1 MKAALIQLKANSI
14 LEYMDA
20 YENVLRMTEQ
30 AAKAGAQL
38 AVLPECAY
46 PAYFL
51 GLDMEK
57 AKEAIALSDELIEKL
72 KSLAARYK
80 MHIVTGIV
88 TEQESNRYNAAI
100 MIDDNGKIIQSAA
113 KSNLWHFDSKW
124 FTASECYEVFNTR
137 FGVMGIII
145 CADGRLPEITRILS
159 LAGARV
165 IIDPVNLV
173 AAAEEPKQLTNQQYQ
188 FILPVRA
195 AENGVW
201 MLVADKAGL
210 EAGCVNYLG
219 RSMVIDPNGKIA
231 ICASPDEQEI
241 IYYEVDLSLEPEFKP
256 VERKPEL
263 YEILTKENNALP
275 VIADMEKS
283 KVMQDCE
290 VFSSTIMYRALTQ
303 EEYISK
309 AKYYLFCCTT
319 FGSKLQF
326 LPQSMYDI
334 DGLTHE
340 LAEAISSGIFVVIS
354 GREKG
359 IKCAALLSKGEM
371 LGKWYKTHGT
381 MDGESLS
388 DTQFHCADTPLGK
401 IGVMFDD
408 EAYVPEIARAY
419 MLLGCNILLWSDCR
433 AREPNTKVMQT
444 RAAENKIFVMRN
456 STAEKDC
463 GAISDTEGRILT
475 STYRG
480 VEQAAHAMIVYPLS
494 LSKTVVPGTNIVTGR
509 KNRSYRS
516 LTE

>member
-1 MKAALIQLKANSI
+1 MKTALIQLKANSI
-14 LEYMDA
+14 LDYKEA

-30 AAKAGAQL
+30 AAKAGARL

-57 AKEAIALSDELIEKL
+57 AKEAIALSGGLTEKL

-80 MHIVTGIV
+80 MYIATGIV
-88 TEQESNRYNAAI
+88 IEQEGKWYNAAI

-124 FTASECYEVFNTR
+124 FTASECYEVFTTR

-145 CADGRLPEITRILS
+145 CADGRLPEIARILS
-159 LAGARV
+159 LAGARI

-173 AAAEEPKQLTNQQYQ
+173 AAAEEPKLLTNQQYQ

-231 ICASPDEQEI
+231 ACASPDEQEI
-241 IYYEVDLSLEPEFKP
+241 IYYDMDLSLEPEFKP
-256 VERKPEL
+256 IKRKPEL
-263 YEILTKENNALP
+263 YGILAKENNALP
-275 VIADMEKS
+275 IVADMGKP
-283 KVMQDCE
+283 KVIQDCE
-290 VFSSTIMYRALTQ
+290 VFSSTIMYHAPTR

-326 LPQSMYDI
+326 LPQSTYDI
-334 DGLTHE
+334 DSLTRE
-340 LAEAISSGIFVVIS
+340 LAEAIPSGIFGVIS
-354 GREKG
+354 GRENG
-359 IKCAALLSKGEM
+359 IKCAALLSKGET
-371 LGKWYKTHGT
+371 LGKWYKTHGAIN
-381 MDGESLS
+381 GESLS
-388 DTQFHCADTPLGK
+388 DMQFHCADTPLGK
-401 IGVMFDD
+401 IGVMFDE

-419 MLLGCNILLWSDCR
+419 MLLGCNILLWADCR
-433 AREPNTKVMQT
+433 ARELDTKVMQT

-456 STAEKDC
+456 SSAEKDC
-463 GAISDTEGRILT
+463 GAVSDTEGRILT
-475 STYRG
+475 STCRG
-480 VEQAAHAMIVYPLS
+480 VEQAAHAMIVYSLS